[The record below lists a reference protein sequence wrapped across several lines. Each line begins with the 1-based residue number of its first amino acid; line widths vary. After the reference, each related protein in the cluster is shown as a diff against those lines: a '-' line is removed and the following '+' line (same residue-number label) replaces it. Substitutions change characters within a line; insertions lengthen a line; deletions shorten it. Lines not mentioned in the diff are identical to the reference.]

1 LRQPRAIEVSG
12 RHIRSIRISRAGWVF
27 ILLTLGLGVGGLNSG
42 NNLIYLLF
50 GMLLSMLVIN
60 AILSRSSLAGLE
72 FRFRLPQRLY
82 AETENRVHVDILNR
96 KKRLPSYALTLIPQ
110 TEKRARP
117 SEGYFVVKVPPGGTS
132 GFVHSLRFEHRGR
145 VQVPGFM
152 LSTSY
157 PFGLIEKFI
166 PIHLDCERVVYPK
179 LDDNAV
185 DVGVVASREG
195 DFLSGQRGHGV
206 NPYGVRE
213 YVYGDDMR
221 RIHWPSVAKV
231 GAWMTREFEHEK
243 TPRILFN
250 LIVDPGRPAGAEA
263 VGKRERTVSALATM
277 LVHSI
282 RRNREVGLMINGSP
296 VESSGSG
303 YLDFYLTV
311 LAVFDQDQSEAVR
324 GSARRPVHSEE
335 SVIGLSELPRGRI
348 EASMYDRLVFADGAP
363 A

>member
-12 RHIRSIRISRAGWVF
+12 RNIRSIRISRAGWVF
-27 ILLTLGLGVGGLNSG
+27 ILLTLGLGIGGLNSG

-72 FRFRLPQRLY
+72 FSFRLPQRLY
-82 AETENRVHVDILNR
+82 AQTENRIHVEVHNR

-110 TEKRARP
+110 KVGHASS
-117 SEGYFVVKVPPGGTS
+117 SEGYFVVKVPPGGTA
-132 GFVHSLRFEHRGR
+132 GFVHSVRFEHRGR
-145 VQVPGFM
+145 VAVPGFM
-152 LSTSY
+152 LSASY

-166 PIHLDCERVVYPK
+166 PIHLDCERIVYPQ
-179 LDDNAV
+179 LDESALEI
-185 DVGVVASREG
+185 GAAASRDG
-195 DFLSGQRGHGV
+195 DFLSGHRGHGV

-231 GAWMTREFEHEK
+231 GAWMIREFEREK

-250 LIVDPGRPAGAEA
+250 LIVDPGPPAGTEA
-263 VGKRERTVSALATM
+263 LGKRERTVSALATM

-282 RRNREVGLMINGSP
+282 RKNREVGLMINGSP

-311 LAVFDQDQSEAVR
+311 LAVFDQEQPHAAPR
-324 GSARRPVHSEE
+324 SAGRLSRVEDA
-335 SVIGLSELPRGRI
+335 VIGLSELPRERVD
-348 EASMYDRLVFADGAP
+348 ASMYDRLVFADGAP